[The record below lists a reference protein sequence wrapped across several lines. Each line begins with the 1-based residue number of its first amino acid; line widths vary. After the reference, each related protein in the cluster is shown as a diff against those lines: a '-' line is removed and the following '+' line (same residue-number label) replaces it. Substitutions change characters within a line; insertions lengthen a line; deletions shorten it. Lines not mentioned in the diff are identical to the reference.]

1 MGLFCFSTTRGTL
14 AALALL
20 SIAALPQ
27 TAQAQTFSLDD
38 GTAENSVGIGGAGT
52 ITWGNHFFTAGAT
65 TITSIQVAFGFPTFP
80 VPSQNGLTVT
90 IRLFSDPTNN
100 ANPSDAVLLTTTA
113 GVIASEATN
122 TFIDYPITPTALAA
136 GAHFYAV
143 ATVTQQ
149 NSSQFPAALDQSSN
163 SSDSLVAIGTDFTT
177 AAPIGGFGLSGRWL
191 VRAVGPSASAPEPG
205 TLALLALGIVGGV
218 VTRRRK

>member
-1 MGLFCFSTTRGTL
+1 MNRMNFSMRGTL
-14 AALALL
+14 AVLALL

-52 ITWGNHFFTAGAT
+52 ITWGNHFVTAGAT
-65 TITSIQVAFGFPTFP
+65 TITSIQVAFGAPSFP
-80 VPSQNGLTVT
+80 VPLQNGLAVT

-100 ANPSDAVLLTTTA
+100 ANPSDAVLLTSTA

-163 SSDSLVAIGTDFTT
+163 STDSLVAIGTDFTT
-177 AAPIGGFGLSGRWL
+177 ATPISGFGLPGRWL
-191 VRAVGPSASAPEPG
+191 VRAVSSSSVAPEPG
-205 TLALLALGIVGGV
+205 TLALLTVGIAGGIIAR
-218 VTRRRK
+218 RRRK